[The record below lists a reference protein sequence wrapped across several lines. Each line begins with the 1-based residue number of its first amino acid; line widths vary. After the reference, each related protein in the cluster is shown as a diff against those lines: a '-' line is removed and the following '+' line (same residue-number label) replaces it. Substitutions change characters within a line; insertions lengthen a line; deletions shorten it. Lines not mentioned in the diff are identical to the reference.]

1 MAGTLTVQNLQGPTS
16 GANANKVLIPSGN
29 NLIATGHVLQVQE
42 TSDLSSSAVLVSS
55 SSYTATGIVCSI
67 TPQRDNSI
75 ILIDWLAN
83 MADHATNHG
92 YGRMYLKVG
101 SGSYAGMT
109 GSGDYTAGYKNSS
122 YNRYAPM
129 GMSAKYQV
137 TSTDTH
143 SFQPYYLSN
152 SGTLTVVHNTSSYC
166 LRLTE
171 VAQ

>member
-1 MAGTLTVQNLQGPTS
+1 MSILKVDTLQPATAS
-16 GANANKVLIPSGN
+16 GVHI
-29 NLIATGHVLQVQE
+29 TGHVLQVQE
-42 TSDLSSSAVLVSS
+42 TSDLNSGNVTVSS
-55 SSYTATGIVCSI
+55 SSLTATGIICSI
-67 TPQRDNSI
+67 TPQKNDSI

-83 MADHATNHG
+83 MSDHPTNHG

-101 SGSYAGMT
+101 SGSYSAMS

-122 YNRYAPM
+122 HNRYGPI
-129 GMSAKYQV
+129 GMSGKYQV
-137 TSTDTH
+137 TSTDTL

>member
-1 MAGTLTVQNLQGPTS
+1 MSTLHVENLKGLGS
-16 GANANKVLIPSGN
+16 GGNANKIIVPSGQT
-29 NLIATGHVLQVQE
+29 LHATGHVLQVQE
-42 TSDLSSSAVLVSS
+42 TSDLSSSAILISS
-55 SSYTATGIVCSI
+55 SSYTASGVVCSI
-67 TPQRDNSI
+67 TPQRNNSI
-75 ILIDWLAN
+75 ILIDWFAN
-83 MADHATNHG
+83 MSDHATNYG
-92 YGRMYLKVG
+92 FGRMYLKVG

-122 YNRYAPM
+122 HNRYGPI